1 MTGTAPAGAPGSTR
15 PRAFATLDFG
25 TVSTAGAIVG
35 RVGGRWRLLAA
46 TALPAGPGPDD
57 VVALLRG
64 RLRAVDPELA
74 MALEPGDPTGS
85 TGEEVATGGGGAP
98 AAGGWPRILARTG
111 PVPTLAVLAATEA
124 GRERLEAVAAAA
136 GWAVTG
142 ASAERHDP
150 LAITRSATRPGVAC
164 VLAGAGDPADGDER
178 DLLDELAAVA
188 LGIAARRPAVPLIL
202 AGALGRLDVTPP
214 AGVEVLLAPSA
225 TAGDRP
231 GEALRSF
238 LLRLRAG
245 PTDGRRALVRAAA
258 SLAQVTGRR
267 IDLVEIGA
275 GGALRVRAEP
285 DPAAPA
291 RVRVRDV
298 EAPAAALLAVDGP
311 GVLDRVEAWS
321 TLGLDRAR
329 LRDRLAELRLA
340 PWTDLD
346 GDGALLRAA
355 TLRAALER
363 LLAATDPVVGADAPD
378 LVVAAGGSWS
388 ALPGPAAA
396 LVLADVLR
404 RPGAVQL
411 AVDHARLLAPLGRI
425 EDDVERDSLVA
436 DLLDDLLLPLGSV
449 VTARGLRA
457 GHSAGRLL
465 VDVDGMTTELELV
478 PGGLSL
484 VDLPPGQTAL
494 ADFHFR
500 GPIDLG
506 VHAKRVAVPVSGG
519 IAGLLVDLR
528 DVPLHL
534 PERPDRRRELLAAWE
549 RALWPERDA

>member
-1 MTGTAPAGAPGSTR
+1 MTGTTPAGAPASTR
-15 PRAFATLDFG
+15 PRAFAALDLG
-25 TVSTAGAIVG
+25 TASAAGAIVG
-35 RVGGRWRLLAA
+35 RVGGRWRLLVA

-57 VVALLRG
+57 IVDLLRR
-64 RLRAVDPELA
+64 RLIEAEPELA
-74 MALEPGDPTGS
+74 AALEPGGSTGS
-85 TGEEVATGGGGAP
+85 TWDAGATAGGADLG
-98 AAGGWPRILARTG
+98 ADGWPRLLARSG
-111 PVPTLAVLAATEA
+111 PAPTLAVLSATEA
-124 GRERLEAVAAAA
+124 GRERLEVVAAAA

-150 LAITRSATRPGVAC
+150 LSITRSATRPRVAGI
-164 VLAGAGDPADGDER
+164 LAGAGDPADGDER

-188 LGIAARRPAVPLIL
+188 LGIAARRPAIPLVL
-202 AGALGRLDVTPP
+202 AGALGRLDVAPP
-214 AGVEVLLAPSA
+214 AGTEILLAPSA
-225 TAGDRP
+225 TAGEWP

-245 PTDGRRALVRAAA
+245 PDDGRRALGRGAA
-258 SLAQVTGRR
+258 SLARVTGLR
-267 IDLVEIGA
+267 IELVEIGA

-285 DPAAPA
+285 DPAAPGGI
-291 RVRVRDV
+291 RVRDV
-298 EAPAAALLAVDGP
+298 EAPAAALLDVDGP
-311 GVLDRVEAWS
+311 GVLDRVEAWA
-321 TLGLDRAR
+321 TVGLDRAR

-340 PWTDLD
+340 PWTDPD
-346 GDGALLRAA
+346 GDGALLRSAA
-355 TLRAALER
+355 LRAALER
-363 LLAATDPVVGADAPD
+363 LIAATDPVLGADAPD

-388 ALPGPAAA
+388 ALPGPATA

-425 EDDVERDSLVA
+425 EDDAERDALVA
-436 DLLDDLLLPLGSV
+436 DLLDDLLLPLGTV
-449 VTARGLRA
+449 ATARGLHA
-457 GHSAGRLL
+457 GRSAGRLL
-465 VDVDGMTTELELV
+465 VDADGITTELDLV

-500 GPIDLG
+500 GPVDLG
-506 VHAKRVAVPVSGG
+506 VHGRRVAVPVSGG
-519 IAGLLVDLR
+519 IAGFLVDLR